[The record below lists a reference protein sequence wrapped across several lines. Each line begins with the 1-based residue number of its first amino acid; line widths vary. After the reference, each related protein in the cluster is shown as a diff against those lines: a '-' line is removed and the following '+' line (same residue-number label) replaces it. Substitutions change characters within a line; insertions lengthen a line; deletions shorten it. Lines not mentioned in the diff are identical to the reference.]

1 MPIIVPSWMQT
12 MRMHAA
18 ALITLAA
25 ALLTGA
31 ANQVVYTVAEMS

>member
-1 MPIIVPSWMQT
+1 MQT